1 MVRFSSSGTV
11 EPSNMCD
18 WKVGCRPAATS
29 SASRASSGRTR
40 LSRFSLTQ
48 WSVCRATVTP

>member
-1 MVRFSSSGTV
+1 MTRFSSSGMS

-18 WKVGCRPAATS
+18 WNSGFCPALTA
-29 SASRASSGRTR
+29 SASSASSGRTQV
-40 LSRFSLTQ
+40 SRFFLVQ